1 MTHAVTVFEDD
12 EQLATCVTG
21 FLEEGVE
28 IGEATVVV
36 TDDRKWA
43 VLGDALG
50 AAASEVDYV
59 DRNSFYSRPEAALA
73 DYDKRVRQLLRDGAT
88 AVRLFGELPLV
99 STSEQVAA
107 WIAYEAILNR
117 AFADR
122 PVSILCGYDTREQPE
137 RLIDAVWQTH
147 PRVFGDGEDNDRYRD
162 PAEIVRLHSPSTHP
176 PLALRTLELGDDP
189 AALRRRLRHELEAD
203 GVEPAAAS
211 GLVLAI
217 GEVLANADRHGG
229 GVSGMRVGR
238 VADHFVCEIS
248 DRGPGIDDPL
258 AGYIPSTA
266 GGEAGGGLW
275 VARQL
280 TRRLDLIST
289 GSGLTARLWVGAVS
303 G

>member
-12 EQLATCVTG
+12 ERLAAQVAG

-59 DRNSFYSRPEAALA
+59 DRDTFYTRPEAALA
-73 DYDKRVRQLLRDGAT
+73 DYDKRVRQLLHDGAT

-99 STSEQVAA
+99 NNSEQVAA

-117 AFADR
+117 AFADH

-137 RLIDAVWQTH
+137 RLVDAVWQTH
-147 PRVFGDGEDNDRYRD
+147 PLVYGDGGENDRYRD

-176 PLALRTLELGDDP
+176 RLALRALEAGDDP
-189 AALRRRLRHELEAD
+189 VALRRRLQHELEAG
-203 GVEPAAAS
+203 GVPPAAAS
-211 GLVLAI
+211 GLVLAV

-229 GVSGMRVGR
+229 GVSRMRIGR

-258 AGYIPSTA
+258 AGYIPPA
-266 GGEAGGGLW
+266 GDKAGSGLW

-289 GSGLTARLWVGAVS
+289 GSGLTVRLWVGAVS